1 MKKIYQNPTIKIV
14 KINVTLMVG
23 SSPGQQN
30 LSIDDYP
37 VVDSEEIGSRQGYSV
52 WDDEDDY

>member
-14 KINVTLMVG
+14 KINVTLMQA

-30 LSIDDYP
+30 LTIENY
-37 VVDSEEIGSRQGYSV
+37 VEDSEEIGSRQGYSV

>member
-1 MKKIYQNPTIKIV
+1 MKKTYQNPTIKIV
-14 KINVTLMVG
+14 KINVTLMLA

-30 LSIDDYP
+30 LTIDNP
-37 VVDSEEIGSRQGYSV
+37 VEDSEEINSRQGYSV